1 MPRTR
6 FKLTFRQIMVRGPQ
20 GLAQRALI
28 IAVGDI
34 PGQRGWLQAIL
45 ACEDGT
51 MTQKAITLIEF
62 ELSAKNEVTMMEADG
77 EAARPALYAIEP
89 AAG

>member
-1 MPRTR
+1 
-6 FKLTFRQIMVRGPQ
+6 MVRGPR

-28 IAVGDI
+28 IAVGPI
-34 PGQRGWLQAIL
+34 PGQSGWLQAIL

-62 ELSAKNEVTMMEADG
+62 ELASKNEVTVMEADG
-77 EAARPALYAIEP
+77 ETAAPALYGIERK
-89 AAG
+89 AG